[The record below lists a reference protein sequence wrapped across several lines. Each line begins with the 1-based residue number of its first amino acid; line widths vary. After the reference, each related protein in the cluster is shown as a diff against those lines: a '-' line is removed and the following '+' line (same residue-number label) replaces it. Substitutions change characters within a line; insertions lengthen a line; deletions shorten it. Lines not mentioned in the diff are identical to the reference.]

1 MPDYT
6 RGERKDIRQDVGG
19 GFAKGAA
26 TGAAAGAPLG
36 VPGALVGGAI
46 GGLIGGISGFFGGRA
61 GVTTDRAALAAD
73 RQREEA
79 IDRAQEFERE
89 QLAATEGK
97 TLARDRLISGDT
109 ALVQATDVGGGTSY
123 DRWYRQNFTA

>member
-1 MPDYT
+1 VAVSP
-6 RGERKDIRQDVGG
+6 R
-19 GFAKGAA
+19 
-26 TGAAAGAPLG
+26 
-36 VPGALVGGAI
+36 ALLLEPQLAHRSAC
-46 GGLIGGISGFFGGRA
+46 LALLS
-61 GVTTDRAALAAD
+61 AALSVVSLAAY
-73 RQREEA
+73 RQQEEA